1 MVVAFFGMQEW
12 LITWPKVLLN
22 GDNFDQILAAKKKNY
37 PLGVRACNVIIREF
51 VTMSDVVGRLSPQ

>member
-12 LITWPKVLLN
+12 LITWPKVLLTC
-22 GDNFDQILAAKKKNY
+22 DNFDQILAAKKKNY